1 MNKDIKELLE
11 DCRDSFEYII
21 DSEYVDW
28 EALQE
33 YSSAEILIEE
43 INTIL
48 QREEK

>member
-1 MNKDIKELLE
+1 MNKKIRELLE

-33 YSSAEILIEE
+33 YSSAELLIEE
-43 INTIL
+43 IDNIL
-48 QREEK
+48 QEEK

>member
-1 MNKDIKELLE
+1 MNKKIRELLE

-28 EALQE
+28 EGLQE
-33 YSSAEILIEE
+33 YSSVEILIDE
-43 INTIL
+43 IDKIL

>member
-1 MNKDIKELLE
+1 MNKEIRELLE

>member
-1 MNKDIKELLE
+1 MNKEIRELLE

-43 INTIL
+43 IDNIL
-48 QREEK
+48 RKEEK